1 MNSTDRIPLL
11 KHVASLN
18 RLTAT
23 ALLLASRDLNSV
35 TPSKRFRSAA
45 AVYAVKHSTAKPA
58 TAIEAS

>member
-1 MNSTDRIPLL
+1 MNPKDRIPFL

-23 ALLLASRDLNSV
+23 ALSLASRDLTSV

-45 AVYAVKHSTAKPA
+45 AVFAAQYSTAKPA